1 MQTVKKM
8 VSKDEIIITMTRLT
22 DLLNET
28 NPNSE
33 FTNFLKDSLTTI
45 KSSNGVA
52 FTGQLQ
58 YFFNRAPVVKFSDNI
73 TFTPEEEKLY
83 HKLLSLNELGNN
95 LWGASL

>member
-1 MQTVKKM
+1 M
-8 VSKDEIIITMTRLT
+8 VSKDTIIATMT
-22 DLLNET
+22 DLVNSLNET
-28 NPNSE
+28 NPSSE
-33 FTNFLKDSLTTI
+33 FTNFLADSLATI

-95 LWGASL
+95 L

>member
-1 MQTVKKM
+1 M
-8 VSKDEIIITMTRLT
+8 VSKDVIISTIPELV
-22 DLLNET
+22 DSLNKT
-28 NPNSE
+28 NPSSE
-33 FTNFLKDSLTTI
+33 FTSFLTDSLTTI

-73 TFTPEEEKLY
+73 TFIPEEEKLWD
-83 HKLLSLNELGNN
+83 KLLSLNELGNN

>member
-1 MQTVKKM
+1 M
-8 VSKDEIIITMTRLT
+8 VSKDTIIATMT
-22 DLLNET
+22 DLVNSLNET
-28 NPNSE
+28 NPSSE
-33 FTNFLKDSLTTI
+33 FTNFLADSLATI

-95 LWGASL
+95 LWSASL

>member
-1 MQTVKKM
+1 M
-8 VSKDEIIITMTRLT
+8 VSKDVIISTMTELV
-22 DLLNET
+22 DSLNKT
-28 NPNSE
+28 NPSSE
-33 FTNFLKDSLTTI
+33 FTSFLTDSLTTF

-73 TFTPEEEKLY
+73 TFIPEEEKLWD
-83 HKLLSLNELGNN
+83 KLLFLNELGNN

>member
-1 MQTVKKM
+1 M
-8 VSKDEIIITMTRLT
+8 VSKDTIIATMT
-22 DLLNET
+22 DLVTSLNET
-28 NPNSE
+28 NPSSE
-33 FTNFLKDSLTTI
+33 FTNFLADSLATI

>member
-1 MQTVKKM
+1 M
-8 VSKDEIIITMTRLT
+8 VSKDTIIATMT
-22 DLLNET
+22 DLVNSLNET
-28 NPNSE
+28 NPSSE
-33 FTNFLKDSLTTI
+33 FTNFLADSLATI

-83 HKLLSLNELGNN
+83 HKLLSLNDLGNN
-95 LWGASL
+95 LWGAIL

>member
-1 MQTVKKM
+1 M
-8 VSKDEIIITMTRLT
+8 VSKDTIIATMT
-22 DLLNET
+22 DLVNSLNET
-28 NPNSE
+28 NPSSE
-33 FTNFLKDSLTTI
+33 FTNFLADSLATI

-73 TFTPEEEKLY
+73 TFTPEKEKLY

>member
-1 MQTVKKM
+1 MKKI
-8 VSKDEIIITMTRLT
+8 VSKDVIISTIPELV
-22 DLLNET
+22 DSLNKT
-28 NPNSE
+28 NLSSE
-33 FTNFLKDSLTTI
+33 FTSFLTDSLTTI

-73 TFTPEEEKLY
+73 TFIPEEEKLWN
-83 HKLLSLNELGNN
+83 KLLSLNELGNN

>member
-1 MQTVKKM
+1 M
-8 VSKDEIIITMTRLT
+8 VSKDTIIATMT
-22 DLLNET
+22 DLVNSLNET
-28 NPNSE
+28 NPSSE
-33 FTNFLKDSLTTI
+33 FTNFLADSLATI
-45 KSSNGVA
+45 KSSNGVP

>member
-1 MQTVKKM
+1 M
-8 VSKDEIIITMTRLT
+8 VSKDTIIATMT
-22 DLLNET
+22 DLVNSLNET
-28 NPNSE
+28 NPSSE
-33 FTNFLKDSLTTI
+33 FTNFLADSLATI

-52 FTGQLQ
+52 FTGQLH

-73 TFTPEEEKLY
+73 TFSPEEEKLY

>member
-1 MQTVKKM
+1 M
-8 VSKDEIIITMTRLT
+8 VSKDVIISTMTELVNS
-22 DLLNET
+22 LNKT
-28 NPNSE
+28 NPSSE
-33 FTNFLKDSLTTI
+33 FTSFLTDSLTTI

-73 TFTPEEEKLY
+73 TFIPEEEKLWD
-83 HKLLSLNELGNN
+83 KLLFLNELGNN